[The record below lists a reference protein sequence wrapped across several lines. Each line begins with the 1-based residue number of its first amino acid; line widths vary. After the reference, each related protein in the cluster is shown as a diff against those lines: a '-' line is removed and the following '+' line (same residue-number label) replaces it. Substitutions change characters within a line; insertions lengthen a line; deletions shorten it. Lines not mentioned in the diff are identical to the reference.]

1 MPSIHE
7 NLRQLRRARNLTQE
21 DVADRLGFARQT
33 ISSYESGRTQPDV
46 ETLSRLAEVYDAD
59 IRDVLYG
66 AGRSQ
71 RMRRII
77 RNLAVFTLI
86 VFLALGLLQAALL
99 WTANA
104 FFQIT
109 PGPLDLDSPV
119 WQAHTALMRAHERV
133 EALYMVSFTLLAV
146 ARLVLVIPL
155 EKPLSPAV
163 KLKSLGLLA
172 LGAAA
177 TNLPWAFA
185 DPVFGLWNYCFAPC
199 RNLAL
204 AALLFGLSFAGEW
217 LYRRA
222 FYQKI

>member
-7 NLRQLRRARNLTQE
+7 NLKQLRRARNLTQDE
-21 DVADRLGFARQT
+21 VANRLGFARQT

-46 ETLSRLAEVYDAD
+46 ETLARLAEAYGAD

-71 RMRRII
+71 RMRRLI
-77 RNLAVFTLI
+77 RNFAVFTLV

-119 WQAHTALMRAHERV
+119 WQAHTALIRAHERV
-133 EALYMVSFTLLAV
+133 EALYMGLFTLLAV
-146 ARLVLVIPL
+146 ALLVLVIPL

-163 KLKSLGLLA
+163 KLKFLSIAA
-172 LGAAA
+172 LGAAV
-177 TNLPWAFA
+177 TILPWAFA

-199 RNLAL
+199 RNLVL
-204 AALLFGLSFAGEW
+204 ATLLFGLSFAGEW
-217 LYRRA
+217 IYRRV
-222 FYQKI
+222 YRG